1 MTGRTAVTHPGE
13 IRTERLHLRPW
24 RPADADR
31 LLPVLEANIAHLSG
45 WIPPSVALPAP
56 LPELANRL
64 AGFAADFEAARSWRY
79 GIFSKEGEVLGE
91 ASLFFR
97 SASERVPLTSADR
110 LEIGYWL
117 RSDATGRGFA
127 TEAAR
132 AMLSLGAGLSGMRHV
147 EIRCDAGN
155 ESSIAVARRLGFR
168 VVQPQG
174 TAPDSA
180 ESPDIMIWIHELEPE
195 A

>member
-1 MTGRTAVTHPGE
+1 MTQPGE

-24 RPADADR
+24 RSTDAAR

-45 WIPPSVALPAP
+45 WIPATVALPAP
-56 LPELANRL
+56 LPELATRL
-64 AGFAADFEAARSWRY
+64 AGFAADFEAARSWRF
-79 GIFSKEGEVLGE
+79 GIFSTEGEVLGE

-97 SASERVPLTSADR
+97 SASERVPLASADR

-132 AMLSLGAGLSGMRHV
+132 ALLSLGAGLGRMRHV

-155 ESSIAVARRLGFR
+155 ESSMAVARRLGFR
-168 VVQPQG
+168 VVQPG
-174 TAPDSA
+174 GAEPDSA
-180 ESPDIMIWIHELEPE
+180 ESSDIMIWIHDLE
-195 A
+195 AIQ